1 MSSQNIFSSDTI
13 SGDILSTNQISV
25 AGTAD
30 FFGNVNISENL
41 TVEGS
46 TTTIDTINV
55 AVKDH
60 NIELAVTDSPS
71 DSTANGGGIIL
82 KGDSDKNLLWNS
94 SSNAWESN
102 VGLNI
107 ISGKVGIGTTS
118 PSQAAKLHVS
128 GGVGL
133 FQRDSSSTG
142 PTNTISLRNNDA
154 SDGIQMG
161 LDFQGLDATQVLRTA
176 ARIGCVIENHET
188 GSLGSRLY
196 FAGNGASADMT
207 IDSDGNVGIGTTSPD
222 FLLDLVQNGGGVQLQ
237 MGRSN
242 TNPGTAWMG
251 ADINGFHLGV
261 GEYAAAG
268 GNVGD
273 PNGFTVSAIGN
284 VGIGTATPSSKLEV
298 DGDIKAAGDVIAFSA
313 SDQRLKNNISNI
325 TNPISKLNQIN
336 GVNFEWSKDQ
346 SIHSGKDVG
355 VIAQDVQKV
364 LPEVV
369 TERQDGNLAVKYE
382 KIIPLLVEAI
392 KDQQKQIEELKKKL
406 S

>member
-107 ISGKVGIGTTS
+107 ISGEVGIGTTS
-118 PSQAAKLHVS
+118 PA
-128 GGVGL
+128 
-133 FQRDSSSTG
+133 
-142 PTNTISLRNNDA
+142 
-154 SDGIQMG
+154 
-161 LDFQGLDATQVLRTA
+161 
-176 ARIGCVIENHET
+176 
-188 GSLGSRLY
+188 SRLDIQGDSNITSRLSLTRTDVGRTTVLSANADSPACPFVGSQSDDN
-196 FAGNGASADMT
+196 FAIYTNNSAKML
-207 IDSDGNVGIGTTSPD
+207 IDTNGNVGIGTTEPD

-273 PNGFTVSAIGN
+273 PNGFTVSATGN

-313 SDQRLKNNISNI
+313 SDERLKNNISNI

>member
-107 ISGKVGIGTTS
+107 ISGSVGIGTTNPTEALQVVGVVHATVPEDVNAYS
-118 PSQAAKLHVS
+118 RLTY
-128 GGVGL
+128 GGGDTKVDGTGDNRL
-133 FQRDSSSTG
+133 FQPAFIMHRVGEDGSSE
-142 PTNTISLRNNDA
+142 
-154 SDGIQMG
+154 
-161 LDFQGLDATQVLRTA
+161 RTVSIHTD
-176 ARIGCVIENHET
+176 RE
-188 GSLGSRLY
+188 SY
-196 FAGNGASADMT
+196 
-207 IDSDGNVGIGTTSPD
+207 
-222 FLLDLVQNGGGVQLQ
+222 
-237 MGRSN
+237 
-242 TNPGTAWMG
+242 
-251 ADINGFHLGV
+251 ING
-261 GEYAAAG
+261 
-268 GNVGD
+268 
-273 PNGFTVSAIGN
+273 GN

-298 DGDIKAAGDVIAFSA
+298 AGDIKAAGDVIAFSA

-355 VIAQDVQKV
+355 VIAQEVQKV
-364 LPEVV
+364 LPEAV

>member
-107 ISGKVGIGTTS
+107 ISGEVGIGTTS
-118 PSQAAKLHVS
+118 PA
-128 GGVGL
+128 
-133 FQRDSSSTG
+133 
-142 PTNTISLRNNDA
+142 
-154 SDGIQMG
+154 
-161 LDFQGLDATQVLRTA
+161 
-176 ARIGCVIENHET
+176 
-188 GSLGSRLY
+188 SRLDIQGDSNITSRLSLTRTDVGRTTVLSANADSPACPFVGSQSDDN
-196 FAGNGASADMT
+196 FAIYTNNSAKML
-207 IDSDGNVGIGTTSPD
+207 IDTNGNVGIGTTEPD

-273 PNGFTVSAIGN
+273 PNGFTVSATGN